1 MTARVPIWATVLL
14 CLGFLALLRLLVAGP
29 AIGLFARTVQY
40 ILAFV
45 GVLAVAGGGATLWLG
60 RRERHVFGGE
70 ERETP

>member
-45 GVLAVAGGGATLWLG
+45 GGGG
-60 RRERHVFGGE
+60 RRHTVARTARAARVRWRGA
-70 ERETP
+70 RNP